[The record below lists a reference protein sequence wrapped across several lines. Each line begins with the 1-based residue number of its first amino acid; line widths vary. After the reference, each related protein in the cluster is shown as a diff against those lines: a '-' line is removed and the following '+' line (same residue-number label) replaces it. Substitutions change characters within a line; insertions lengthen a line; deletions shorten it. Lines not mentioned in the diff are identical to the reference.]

1 LDQLLAQSGAS
12 SSTNVITLIG
22 GGGKT
27 SLMHLWAKKFHAQG
41 ISVVT
46 STTTKLYNKLQPGFH
61 FAQPKDLIEAHALL
75 DTQDCQDSIPTLTG
89 PLQPATGKLSGLP
102 PDWIDDLSR
111 SYPDTVFLVEGDGS
125 AGRSLKGHL
134 SYEPVIPAST
144 SLLLPIIGLDVLG
157 KLLNDDNVHRS
168 KVFAAITGIQPGSS
182 IEPDALVSILLH
194 KDGYLRQLAKNI
206 VVLPF
211 LNKAET
217 FHSCK
222 AGFNISQQLLKAHH
236 PQLNAVL
243 AGSVL
248 HDCFVRFT

>member
-1 LDQLLAQSGAS
+1 
-12 SSTNVITLIG
+12 
-22 GGGKT
+22 
-27 SLMHLWAKKFHAQG
+27 MHLWAKKFHAQG

-46 STTTKLYNKLQPGFH
+46 STTTKLYNKLQPDFH

-75 DTQDCQDSIPTLTG
+75 DTQDCQDFIPTLTG

-217 FHSCK
+217 LHSCK
-222 AGFNISQQLLKAHH
+222 TGFKIAQQLLESSH
-236 PQLNAVL
+236 PQLDAVL
-243 AGSVL
+243 VGSVL